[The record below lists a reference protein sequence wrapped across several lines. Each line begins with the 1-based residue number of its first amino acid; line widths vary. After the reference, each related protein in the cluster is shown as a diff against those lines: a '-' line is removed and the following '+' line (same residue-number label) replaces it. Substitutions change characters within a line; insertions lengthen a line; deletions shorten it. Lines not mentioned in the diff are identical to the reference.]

1 MKNFMNKV
9 SVKANE
15 ITAKGYVMGLQAKE
29 RVRSVLTQKSGEGF
43 VDTALVRHVS
53 I

>member
-1 MKNFMNKV
+1 MKNVRDKV
-9 SVKANE
+9 FVKVNE
-15 ITAKGYVMGLQAKE
+15 ITARGYVMGLQAKE